1 MRNRN
6 RAADARERA
15 QPDWLQRT
23 YQPNKVVA
31 TKDNPP
37 KGGSGLIPPRSLQPA
52 ARPPLDSITSPAGAH
67 GTEPDGK

>member
-1 MRNRN
+1 MRDRN
-6 RAADARERA
+6 QGAGTEERA

-37 KGGSGLIPPRSLQPA
+37 KGGSGLIPPRPLQSLV
-52 ARPPLDSITSPAGAH
+52 RPPMDTTTSPAGAH
-67 GTEPDGK
+67 GTKTDEK